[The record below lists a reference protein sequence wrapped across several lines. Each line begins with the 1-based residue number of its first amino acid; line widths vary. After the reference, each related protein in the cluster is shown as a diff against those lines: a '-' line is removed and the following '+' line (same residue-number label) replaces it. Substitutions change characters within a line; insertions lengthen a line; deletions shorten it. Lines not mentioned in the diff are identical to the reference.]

1 MRIGHFTVDNLQKM
15 LRNKAY
21 IGVKTYSYKG
31 EIKEAK
37 AIWDGIVDEM
47 IFHRVNEMLTK
58 NKSKLKPITIHSKHP
73 YLLSG
78 VAFCMTCGD
87 CMPGKSATGRNRKV
101 PYYEHS

>member
-37 AIWDGIVDEM
+37 AIWDGW
-47 IFHRVNEMLTK
+47 
-58 NKSKLKPITIHSKHP
+58 LKPIIW
-73 YLLSG
+73 
-78 VAFCMTCGD
+78 
-87 CMPGKSATGRNRKV
+87 PGK
-101 PYYEHS
+101 